1 MDINSKSVCL
11 TIEPEDFLQLKNNL
25 TSGNIKLNFCDYII
39 DNENQLILYNT
50 RKNMKFR
57 NGTESLKRLLK
68 LSKMPS
74 LVKLDSSKF
83 LSIVNFGL
91 ENDSVTIEDDIAYIH
106 GSNSRIQIMRLIM
119 DNLQQ

>member
-11 TIEPEDFLQLKNNL
+11 TIEHEDFLQLKHNL
-25 TSGNIKLNFCDYII
+25 TSGIIQLNFCDYII
-39 DNENQLILYNT
+39 GSENQLILYNK

-83 LSIVNFGL
+83 FSIVNFGL
-91 ENDSVTIEDDIAYIH
+91 ENDIVTIEDDIAYIQ
-106 GSNSRIQIMRLIM
+106 GTNSRIQIMRLII

>member
-1 MDINSKSVCL
+1 MDINSKSVWL
-11 TIEPEDFLQLKNNL
+11 TIEHEDFLQLKNNL
-25 TSGNIKLNFCDYII
+25 TSGNIKLNFCDNII

-57 NGTESLKRLLK
+57 NGTESLKRFLK